1 MVNVDRQQK
10 FHQEIVDLQEHLQ
23 NCNIDE
29 EQQEQIIAKARALQN
44 ENDALQA
51 TINEMQ
57 AVDDESLE
65 EVSDDEEYMRMR
77 YFEAM
82 RRA

>member
-1 MVNVDRQQK
+1 M
-10 FHQEIVDLQEHLQ
+10 
-23 NCNIDE
+23 
-29 EQQEQIIAKARALQN
+29 QN
-44 ENDALQA
+44 ENEALQA